1 MASGAPVAS
10 DARPV
15 RAAIG
20 RVLRVVFGV
29 FAVAMAIWIVVD
41 LVRRGE
47 RMAHESLHW
56 TSGFVMP
63 SVAIPSGIGVDGEF
77 AESYTALSEDFTVHV
92 TSSQS
97 VSSGDVR
104 VFRDRSLCGD
114 TVWPYPMGGGP
125 SGLGEAFV
133 WLEGVSTGSP
143 HYPMDV
149 SLSNGGCAL
158 YPKVSVTGVGSKL
171 GMDNY
176 LYASEVMRATHM
188 DAGAQSTLDQ
198 WVMGDTVNYSYTADR
213 HELTLDQ
220 PGLVKVQSVLRP
232 WEVAFVLVCE
242 HAYCG
247 VGDWEGKI
255 YLSSVPHGTYTLHA
269 WHFLTGEVT
278 QTLVVDS
285 RVGGQEVT
293 IDFP

>member
-1 MASGAPVAS
+1 M
-10 DARPV
+10 R
-15 RAAIG
+15 RAVG
-20 RVLRVVFGV
+20 RVFRAGFVLFLVG
-29 FAVAMAIWIVVD
+29 MGIWIVVD
-41 LVRRGE
+41 LVRQGQ

-63 SVAIPSGIGVDGEF
+63 SLAIPTGIATEKPFV
-77 AESYTALSEDFTVHV
+77 ESYATTTSDFTVHV

-97 VSSGDVR
+97 VTSGDVR

-114 TVWPYPMGGGP
+114 MVWPYPMGGGP
-125 SGLGEAFV
+125 SGLGEALV
-133 WLEGVSTGSP
+133 WLEGVSQGVP

-158 YPKVSVTGVGSKL
+158 YPKISVTGVGSKL
-171 GMDNY
+171 AMDNY
-176 LYASEVMRATHM
+176 LYSSEVMRATLL
-188 DAGAQSTLDQ
+188 DDGAQTTLDQ
-198 WVMGDTVNYSYTADR
+198 WVMGDTVSYSYTADR
-213 HELTLDQ
+213 HELSLDQ

-232 WEVAFVLVCE
+232 WEIGFVLVCE

-247 VGDWEGKI
+247 AADWEGKV
-255 YLSSVPHGTYTLHA
+255 YLNSVPHGTYTLHA
-269 WHFLTGEVT
+269 WHLLTGEVT

-285 RVGGQEVT
+285 RIQSQEIA